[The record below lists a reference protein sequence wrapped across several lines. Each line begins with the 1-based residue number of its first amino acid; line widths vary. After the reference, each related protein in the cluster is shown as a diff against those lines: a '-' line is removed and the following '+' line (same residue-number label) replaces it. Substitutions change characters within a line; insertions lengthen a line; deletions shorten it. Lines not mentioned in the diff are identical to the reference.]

1 VRYYWLVML
10 NLSRRQA
17 LCALGAA
24 AGFRP
29 QTAQAATDPWAAF
42 PDLLKRIQPP
52 AFPGRDFEITRYGA
66 KDGGKIDNTAA
77 FQKAIEAAS
86 SAGGGRVI
94 VPAGIFLTGA
104 IHLKSNV
111 NLFVAREATVRFNPD
126 PHLYPMVLTRFEGME
141 CMNFS
146 AFVYALGQQNIA
158 ITGSGTLDGQAG
170 CEHWWPWSGK
180 ARCGAPSAG
189 PDQRKARAA
198 LMDLAERGVPVEE
211 RVMGEG
217 SYLRPMFVQPYRCTN
232 VLIEGV
238 TITNS
243 PMYELHPVLSNNVT
257 VRNVTVVSH
266 GPNNDGCDP
275 ESCTDVLIEQ
285 CVFDTGDDCIAIKS
299 GRNADGRRVN
309 TPSQNIIV
317 QGCTMKD
324 GHGGVTLGSECSG
337 GIRNIYA
344 QDCKMD
350 SPNLDRVLRV
360 KTNAIRGGV
369 IENVYMR
376 NVEAGQ
382 VAGAAIDIDFY
393 YEEGEKGTFTPVV
406 RNIEVV
412 NLTCRKSKSALSLRG
427 FKSAPIRNV
436 SLRNCKFEQVAAQ
449 NVVENVEGLAMDG
462 VAINGK
468 PA

>member
-1 VRYYWLVML
+1 MP
-10 NLSRRQA
+10 NLSRRRT

-29 QTAQAATDPWAAF
+29 PTARAATDPWAAF

-52 AFPGRDFEITRYGA
+52 SFPDRDFDVTRYGA
-66 KDGGKIDNTAA
+66 KDGGKVDNTPA
-77 FQKAIEAAS
+77 FQKAIETANA
-86 SAGGGRVI
+86 AGGGRVV
-94 VPAGIFLTGA
+94 VPAGVWLTGA

-111 NLFVAREATVRFNPD
+111 NLFVAADATVRFNPD
-126 PHLYPMVLTRFEGME
+126 PRLYPMVLTRFEGME

-146 AFVYALGQQNIA
+146 PFVYALGQRNIA
-158 ITGSGTLDGQAG
+158 ITGGGTLDGQAG

-180 ARCGAPSAG
+180 ARCGAPAG
-189 PDQRKARAA
+189 GADQKKARAA
-198 LMDLAERGVPVEE
+198 LMDLAERGVPVEK

-217 SYLRPMFVQPYRCTN
+217 SYLRPMFVQPYRCAN

-238 TITNS
+238 TIANS
-243 PMYELHPVLSNNVT
+243 PMYELHPVLSKNVT
-257 VRNVTVVSH
+257 VRHVTVVSH

-275 ESCTDVLIEQ
+275 ESCADVLIDG

-299 GRNADGRRVN
+299 GRNADGRRLN
-309 TPSQNIIV
+309 TPSENIVV

-337 GIRNIYA
+337 GIRNVYA
-344 QDCKMD
+344 QDCRMD
-350 SPNLDRVLRV
+350 SPSLDRVLRI
-360 KTNAIRGGV
+360 KTNAIRGGA
-369 IENVYMR
+369 IEHVYMR

-393 YEEGEKGTFTPVV
+393 YEEGEKGAFPPVV
-406 RNIEVV
+406 RDIEVV

-436 SLRNCKFEQVAAQ
+436 RLRNCKFEQVAAP
-449 NVVENVEGLAMDG
+449 NVVENVEGLTMDA
-462 VAINGK
+462 VTINGR
-468 PA
+468 PTA